1 MKETSQFSK
10 IEIFGPPTK
19 KSDFSD
25 FSGIFVLFN
34 TEISRSG
41 TDISIAIINH
51 LLELGMSFQTIYKEI
66 RYLAFFSEYKI
77 FNFAPK
83 IQKPTQS

>member
-41 TDISIAIINH
+41 TDISIPIINH
-51 LLELGMSFQTIYKEI
+51 LLELDKCFPTIYKQM
-66 RYLAFFSEYKI
+66 L
-77 FNFAPK
+77 
-83 IQKPTQS
+83 